1 MPSVLSPGS
10 KGPSGLGKPGQVS
23 LGVQLMPLPKQT
35 PLWRSPVLDRPLPGQ
50 AVFRREEG
58 RLQGCR
64 TFRGRPG
71 SPFHSVWLSSVLAPC
86 WPPGR
91 SDGSCVRS
99 PQGQG
104 VGGADPPQGLSPGRV
119 ETVSS
124 CVPTCLSVHLCPS
137 ARICVLLY
145 RHSRRGLGHTPTT
158 SF

>member
-1 MPSVLSPGS
+1 MPSVLSPS
-10 KGPSGLGKPGQVS
+10 SQGPSGLGKPGQVS
-23 LGVQLMPLPKQT
+23 LGVQLMPLPKRT

-50 AVFRREEG
+50 AVFWREEG

-86 WPPGR
+86 WPPGH

-104 VGGADPPQGLSPGRV
+104 VGGADPHKASLLGVWRPSPPASPRVRLSICVPLRAS
-119 ETVSS
+119 VSS
-124 CVPTCLSVHLCPS
+124 YTDTAVVD
-137 ARICVLLY
+137 
-145 RHSRRGLGHTPTT
+145 
-158 SF
+158 